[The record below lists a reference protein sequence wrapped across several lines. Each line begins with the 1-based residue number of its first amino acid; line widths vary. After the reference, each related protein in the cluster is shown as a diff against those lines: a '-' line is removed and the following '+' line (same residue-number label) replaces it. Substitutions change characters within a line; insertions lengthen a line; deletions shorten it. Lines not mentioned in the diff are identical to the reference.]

1 MKIKIYEFFLS
12 PALCIDIQLYYFD
25 YLEAKMGLEKHEYFG
40 SSKHGGKKQNS
51 NIFLYVRKK
60 DKYGVIR
67 NLTIPSY
74 RCFIIS

>member
-1 MKIKIYEFFLS
+1 MKIKIYEFSLS

-51 NIFLYVRKK
+51 NIFYM
-60 DKYGVIR
+60 
-67 NLTIPSY
+67 
-74 RCFIIS
+74 